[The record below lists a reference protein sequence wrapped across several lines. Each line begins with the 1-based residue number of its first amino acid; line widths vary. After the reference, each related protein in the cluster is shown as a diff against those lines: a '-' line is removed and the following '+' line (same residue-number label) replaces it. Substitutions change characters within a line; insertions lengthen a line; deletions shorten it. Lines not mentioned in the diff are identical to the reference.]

1 MEERLQKIIAR
12 AGIASRRSAEELISS
27 GQVAVNGQV
36 VTELGTK
43 ADAGRD
49 HIRVAGKL
57 LRPSETKVYIAL
69 HKPDGVVATMRDP
82 EGRRTIADFV
92 RGVPGRVFPV
102 GRLEYHASGLLLL
115 TNDGELANRV
125 MRAHTLP
132 QVYICKISGMPSE
145 AEIHTAERA
154 ARAKMQRAKGFPGGW
169 WQVTL
174 AGATK
179 DQFRQALMA
188 SGHPVDKMKRVAIG
202 YLELGP
208 LAPGQYRHLTT
219 EEVSEL
225 ERALARAERHPEAP
239 NETARAERS
248 TAKAKPRNFFARKRS
263 RSAKERFPRRRN
275 SK

>member
-12 AGIASRRSAEELISS
+12 AGIASRRNAEELISS
-27 GQVAVNGQV
+27 GQVAVNGRV

-43 ADAGRD
+43 ADAARD

-57 LRPSETKVYIAL
+57 LRLTGTKVYIAL
-69 HKPDGVVATMRDP
+69 NKPDGVVATMRDP

-115 TNDGELANRV
+115 TNDGELANRA
-125 MRAHTLP
+125 MRAHALP
-132 QVYICKISGMPSE
+132 QIYLCKTSGMPSE
-145 AEIHTAERA
+145 SEIRDAERA
-154 ARAKMQRAKGFPGGW
+154 GHAKMERAKGLPGGW

-174 AGATK
+174 SGATK

-188 SGHPVDKMKRVAIG
+188 SGHPVDKMKRIAIG

-208 LAPGQYRHLTT
+208 LAPGQYRHLTN

-225 ERALARAERHPEAP
+225 ERALARAERHAEEPK
-239 NETARAERS
+239 ETEGARRRAVRPKLRNSYTRERS
-248 TAKAKPRNFFARKRS
+248 QP
-263 RSAKERFPRRRN
+263 AKERFPRR
-275 SK
+275 